1 MQNVIIRKGNKNDI
15 DSIFDLIIELA
26 VYENGREFVTNTK
39 EKMIEDGFGDHPL
52 YYVYVAELDHQIIG
66 FALYYFRYSTWKG
79 KRLYLEDLLVTEK
92 QRKKGIGQLLFNV
105 LIEEANKMNCSGLN
119 WQVLDWNSSA
129 ISFYERNKATID
141 SQWLNGAIDMMK

>member
-1 MQNVIIRKGNKNDI
+1 
-15 DSIFDLIIELA
+15 
-26 VYENGREFVTNTK
+26 
-39 EKMIEDGFGDHPL
+39 
-52 YYVYVAELDHQIIG
+52 
-66 FALYYFRYSTWKG
+66 
-79 KRLYLEDLLVTEK
+79 LYLEDLLVTEK